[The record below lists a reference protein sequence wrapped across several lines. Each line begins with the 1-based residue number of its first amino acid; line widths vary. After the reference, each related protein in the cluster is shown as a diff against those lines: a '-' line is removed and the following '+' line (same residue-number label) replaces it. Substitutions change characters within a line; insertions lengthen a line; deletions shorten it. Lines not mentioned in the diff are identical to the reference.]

1 MPKKI
6 NHPYTLPS
14 NNKNIE
20 PVASERPE
28 NHNAQMNSISRS
40 ILENEIIEAIKQV
53 YDPEIPLN
61 IYDLGLIYEIH
72 INDNAEVH
80 VVMTLTS
87 PHCPVAE
94 ILPQQVEDAVR
105 SVSNVKDVKVELTW
119 DPPFS
124 MDMLSDEAKLA
135 LGLL

>member
-1 MPKKI
+1 MPKKLD
-6 NHPYTLPS
+6 NPFNPPS
-14 NNKNIE
+14 NKNQE
-20 PVASERPE
+20 PVVPAKAE
-28 NHNAQMNSISRS
+28 NHNTQMNSISRS

-61 IYDLGLIYEIH
+61 VYDLGLIYEIN
-72 INDNAEVH
+72 INDNLEVH

-105 SVSNVKDVKVELTW
+105 SVPNVKDAKIELTW